1 MSKFGGSV
9 SYKNKKPNDIEINKN
24 IIARIERLDQNIAKI
39 YFVNDKGVSIQVP
52 MGMVLRDISSDN
64 GNIQYGV
71 YNGTESYMITWFSN
85 YVMYWNGKEVFSLIN
100 QKQQAIKIPKGP
112 SMNSDGQ
119 RTLYDLW
126 NT

>member
-9 SYKNKKPNDIEINKN
+9 SYKNNKINDIEINKN
-24 IIARIERLDQNIAKI
+24 IIARIEMLSQNIAKI

-64 GNIQYGV
+64 SIIQHGV

-100 QKQQAIKIPKGP
+100 QKQQAIKIPK
-112 SMNSDGQ
+112 SLYSDGQ
-119 RTLYDLW
+119 RTLYDFW
-126 NT
+126 NTE